1 MMEDERVAKSFISAI
16 IGEEVI
22 ELGFSAQERT
32 VYVPKEEKD
41 EAPEGEKEEFLTVC
55 RFDFSA
61 KISLPDSRF
70 KTVMIELQKA
80 KFSSDI
86 MRFRRYVG
94 AHYQNK
100 SNVYTDGGDGEEKPR
115 QIYCIFLLGYDLG
128 MPGHPVIQV
137 DNTVKDRTTN
147 ETLPGANA
155 FIEGLHHRS
164 WIVQLD
170 QLKRRRRDDLEML
183 LSIFDQE
190 NRTQD
195 SHIMNVDEGDFP
207 EAYRPIIRRL
217 RMASE
222 SKNVRIEMEMED
234 EYWSGLQERERLI
247 AKQKKALS
255 DKDKVIEGKDKIIEG
270 KDKAIEEQKQ
280 AFEEQKQ
287 AFEEQKQAFEEQKQ
301 AFEEQKQTLKEQ
313 NKVIE
318 TLKRRLGNHQS

>member
-1 MMEDERVAKSFISAI
+1 MNIANPIYDTVFKFMMEDERVAKSFISAI
-16 IGEEVI
+16 IGEKVLD
-22 ELGFSAQERT
+22 LGFSAQERT
-32 VYVPKEEKD
+32 VYVPKEKV
-41 EAPEGEKEEFLTVC
+41 EALEGEQKEEFLTVC

-61 KISLPDSRF
+61 KIELPDNRF

-94 AHYQNK
+94 AHYQNE
-100 SNVYTDGGDGEEKPR
+100 SNVYKADGGSDGDNNEVKPR
-115 QIYCIFLLGYDLG
+115 QIYCIFLLGYDFG
-128 MPGHPVIQV
+128 MPGHPVVQV
-137 DNTVKDRTTN
+137 DSTVRDRTTSEVLSGTN
-147 ETLPGANA
+147 E

-195 SHIMNVDEGDFP
+195 HHIMNVDESTFP
-207 EAYRPIIRRL
+207 EAYRAIIRRL

-234 EYWSGLQERERLI
+234 DYWKGLQERERLI
-247 AKQKKALS
+247 ARQKKALI
-255 DKDKVIEGKDKIIEG
+255 DKDKIIAG
-270 KDKAIEEQKQ
+270 KDKALEEQKQ
-280 AFEEQKQ
+280 AIAGKD
-287 AFEEQKQAFEEQKQ
+287 K
-301 AFEEQKQTLKEQ
+301 TLEEQ
-313 NKVIE
+313 NKIIE
-318 TLKRRLGNHQS
+318 ALKRKLGNSQS